1 MTKIEETIRISDA
14 EWEIMRVVWTK
25 GQVDATTIEQILG
38 DKMQW
43 KLATIKT
50 LLGRLVKKE
59 ALKTDQIGKKFIY
72 SANVRE
78 DQILFQATEELFG
91 HICAKR
97 MGSSL
102 AQIIE
107 DVPLTQADVSLLQDV
122 LARKTVVE
130 SIACNCIPGQC
141 QCQHP
146 ATQVNVHQ

>member
-59 ALKTDQIGKKFIY
+59 ALKTDQVGKKFIY

-91 HICAKR
+91 HICAKK
-97 MGSSL
+97 MGPSL

-141 QCQHP
+141 QC
-146 ATQVNVHQ
+146 

>member
-59 ALKTDQIGKKFIY
+59 ALKTDQVGKKFIY

-91 HICAKR
+91 HICAKK

-141 QCQHP
+141 QC
-146 ATQVNVHQ
+146 